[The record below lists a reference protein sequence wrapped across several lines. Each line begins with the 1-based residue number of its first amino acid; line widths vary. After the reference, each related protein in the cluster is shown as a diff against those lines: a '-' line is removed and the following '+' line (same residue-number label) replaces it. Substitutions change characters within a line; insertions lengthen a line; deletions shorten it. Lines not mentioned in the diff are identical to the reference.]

1 MSTALAPEV
10 GSLDL
15 WTRFQEGRVDHREIA
30 RNLMLQRWSRCRRSG
45 LSADNPGEPAMAL
58 AGLAEAIDAFAPLL
72 APGAPFDAFASALAN
87 EGFCGVLSDDTGR
100 VLSSRIAEPFE
111 ASVVTRRLVQGAVW
125 SEDARGTNGIGTTL
139 FEQRPTAILGAD
151 HFERRNHVFA
161 CYGAPI
167 RDVRERVVGVLDA
180 TGPASCAG
188 PFIHASV
195 VAAAAALEA
204 LIVGRAY
211 DAATPGG
218 LFALE
223 KLLAGLPHAA
233 LIMESTGRVR
243 RTNESFRAIA
253 GDADHADLLRRITAP
268 RPGAQRHPDRAARDL
283 PRGMA
288 VELEPIGDPS
298 DPIASIVHLRERTTR
313 RIPASRVARLPDS
326 FASIAGGDPAI
337 DAARMRAARFARTD
351 MPMLVLGETGTG
363 KDLFARAIHEASP
376 RAGAPFIAVNAG
388 SLTGT
393 LLESELFGYAP
404 GSFTGADRRGST
416 GKLAAAD
423 QGTLF
428 LDEVGELSPGV
439 QAMLLRFLESGAF
452 FRVGESTERTV
463 DVRIIA
469 ATHRPLP
476 KLVKEGRFRSDLYFR
491 LRGVVLHLP
500 PLRQRTDR
508 RELTEHLLARIA
520 SKRGLGDVPGL
531 SPAAL
536 AWIERHTWPG
546 NVRELRAAL
555 DYAAVMAMDTPRI
568 ELWHLPTE
576 AGGPAVDRS
585 DLRSSAEREALLR
598 ALDLSGGNLSGAA
611 RHMGV
616 ARSTLYR
623 MLDRHALRG
632 EKSDPLR

>member
-1 MSTALAPEV
+1 
-10 GSLDL
+10 
-15 WTRFQEGRVDHREIA
+15 
-30 RNLMLQRWSRCRRSG
+30 
-45 LSADNPGEPAMAL
+45 
-58 AGLAEAIDAFAPLL
+58 
-72 APGAPFDAFASALAN
+72 
-87 EGFCGVLSDDTGR
+87 
-100 VLSSRIAEPFE
+100 
-111 ASVVTRRLVQGAVW
+111 
-125 SEDARGTNGIGTTL
+125 
-139 FEQRPTAILGAD
+139 
-151 HFERRNHVFA
+151 
-161 CYGAPI
+161 
-167 RDVRERVVGVLDA
+167 
-180 TGPASCAG
+180 
-188 PFIHASV
+188 
-195 VAAAAALEA
+195 
-204 LIVGRAY
+204 
-211 DAATPGG
+211 
-218 LFALE
+218 
-223 KLLAGLPHAA
+223 
-233 LIMESTGRVR
+233 
-243 RTNESFRAIA
+243 
-253 GDADHADLLRRITAP
+253 
-268 RPGAQRHPDRAARDL
+268 
-283 PRGMA
+283 
-288 VELEPIGDPS
+288 
-298 DPIASIVHLRERTTR
+298 
-313 RIPASRVARLPDS
+313 
-326 FASIAGGDPAI
+326 
-337 DAARMRAARFARTD
+337 MRAARFARTD

-536 AWIERHTWPG
+536 AWIDRHTWPG